1 MSFTYFNE
9 LLKENQIAANQTPI
23 TAGEKPYMDRL
34 DNVITNA
41 VNHGVEPDYIYK
53 LTMLVCLVVKKGVSV
68 DAIDNRKIINYVQ
81 THPLE
86 LTDDYIDNVVN
97 MLKND

>member
-9 LLKENQIAANQTPI
+9 ALKENQISANQKPI
-23 TAGEKPYMDRL
+23 TAGEKPYMDRFE
-34 DNVITNA
+34 NAMTNA
-41 VNHGVEPDYIYK
+41 VNNGLEPDYVFK
-53 LTMLVCLVVKKGVSV
+53 LTMLVCLVAKKGVPH
-68 DAIDNRKIINYVQ
+68 DAIDNLKIINYMQ

-86 LTDDYIDNVVN
+86 LTDNYIDDVVN

>member
-23 TAGEKPYMDRL
+23 TADEKPYMDRFE
-34 DNVITNA
+34 NAMTNA
-41 VNHGVEPDYIYK
+41 VNNGLEPDYDFK
-53 LTMLVCLVVKKGVSV
+53 LTMLICLVVKKGVPV
-68 DAIDNRKIINYVQ
+68 DTIDNHKIMNYVQ

-86 LTDDYIDNVVN
+86 LTDDYIDDVVN
-97 MLKND
+97 MLKNN